1 MEPIKMPSSEEME
14 ELLRK
19 AQAELNAALEK
30 MTPEERAQAEAR
42 AKKAIEEDETARKA
56 LLDSAAAV
64 LGGEAPKPTP
74 KFCTNCGAPVR
85 GGKFC
90 TNCGSPL

>member
-42 AKKAIEEDETARKA
+42 AKKAVEEDEAARKA

-64 LGGEAPKPTP
+64 MRTRTAKLP
-74 KFCTNCGAPVR
+74 R
-85 GGKFC
+85 
-90 TNCGSPL
+90 